1 MYEIF
6 AKLLEERGVK
16 ASDVCKATGLR
27 QSMISDWKSGRSVP
41 KTDKLQIIADYF
53 GVPLETFTSKKE
65 PVVFH
70 RHNDHSEEQSAKL
83 AEQISAI
90 VQEEVQRAYYDGY
103 EAAEKAQE
111 IFDDPDLRILMDAA
125 KGLDAESIRAL
136 IEIAKRM
143 KGTNPDG

>member
-1 MYEIF
+1 MYEVF
-6 AKLLEERGVK
+6 ERLCNEKGVTAYRVAKDTGIGTATLSNWK
-16 ASDVCKATGLR
+16 A
-27 QSMISDWKSGRSVP
+27 GRSTP
-41 KTDKLQIIADYF
+41 KIAKLQIIADYF

-70 RHNDHSEEQSAKL
+70 RHNAHKEEHSARL
-83 AEQISAI
+83 AEQISSI
-90 VQEEVQRAYYDGY
+90 VQEQVQSAYYDGY
-103 EAAEKAQE
+103 EAGKLAQE
-111 IFDDPDLRILMDAA
+111 AFSDPDLRILMDAA